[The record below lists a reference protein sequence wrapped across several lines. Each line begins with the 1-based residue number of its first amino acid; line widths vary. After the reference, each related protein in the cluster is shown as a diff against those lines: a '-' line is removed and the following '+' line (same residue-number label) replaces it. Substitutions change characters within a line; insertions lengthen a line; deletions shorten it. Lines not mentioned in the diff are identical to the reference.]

1 MTDPSAGPTRR
12 ILAIDG
18 GGLRGLIPAC
28 VLAGLEAATGQPAR
42 ATFDFVAGTSTG
54 AVIAAGLVA
63 GVPASDLVRFYLD
76 DAPRLFDGAWW
87 RVVRRVVSGSMY
99 DTRRL
104 REMIAARLPA
114 EARDWRLNDAPGD
127 VLFTAKGLRDGHP
140 WYFVKDCP
148 LNAGRTGALPFVDS
162 VVASAA
168 APTYFAP
175 WNIAGIGELVDG
187 GVGVAGNPVYQACV
201 EAFAFTG
208 RYQPAETV
216 IVSLGTGR
224 FFGRAR
230 PRSLGDWLG
239 WVLSEL
245 FRSPG
250 EQQTELTQRHYGDA
264 AFHRIDVELDRE
276 IPIDEVR
283 SLDELRQI
291 GEWLA
296 DRVDWGP
303 ILAGTG
309 GRFEIT
315 PQRTLPR
322 EYVDRPP
329 GA

>member
-1 MTDPSAGPTRR
+1 MTDAVPGPKRR

-28 VLAGLEAATGQPAR
+28 VLAGLEAATGRPAR
-42 ATFDFVAGTSTG
+42 ETFDFIAGTSTG

-63 GVPASDLVRFYLD
+63 GVPAADLVRFYVD

-87 RVVRRVVSGSMY
+87 RVVRRLLSGSMY
-99 DTRRL
+99 DTPRL

-114 EARDWRLNDAPGD
+114 GARSWTINDAPGD
-127 VLFTAKGLRDGHP
+127 LLFTAKGLADGHP
-140 WYFVKDCP
+140 WYFVKDDP
-148 LNAGRTGALPFVDS
+148 ANARRTGALPFVDC

-175 WNIAGIGELVDG
+175 WPIAGIGELVDG
-187 GVGVAGNPVYQACV
+187 GVGVAGNPVYQASV
-201 EAFAFTG
+201 EAFSFTD
-208 RYQPAETV
+208 RYRPADTV

-230 PRSLGDWLG
+230 PRWLGAWLG
-239 WVLSEL
+239 WILSEL

-276 IPIDEVR
+276 IGIDDVR

-296 DRVDWGP
+296 DRVEWGP
-303 ILAGTG
+303 ILAGAG
-309 GRFEIT
+309 GAFEIT
-315 PQRTLPR
+315 PERTLPR